1 MHGVVRQ
8 TDKTLTFDNVTT
20 NSSRE
25 LLQQIVAMREGDRLK
40 DSLISTFLRW
50 LKSVPFR

>member
-8 TDKTLTFDNVTT
+8 TDKTLTLNDVTT

-25 LLQQIVAMREGDRLK
+25 LLQQIVAMMEGDRLEHH
-40 DSLISTFLRW
+40 LISTFLRW
-50 LKSVPFR
+50 LKSVPFK

>member
-8 TDKTLTFDNVTT
+8 TDKTLTHNDVGDDVTT

-25 LLQQIVAMREGDRLK
+25 LLQQIVAMREGNRL
-40 DSLISTFLRW
+40 
-50 LKSVPFR
+50 

>member
-8 TDKTLTFDNVTT
+8 TDKTLTPDDDTT

-25 LLQQIVAMREGDRLK
+25 LLQQIAAKREGDRLGHI
-40 DSLISTFLRW
+40 ISTFLRW
-50 LKSVPFR
+50 L

>member
-8 TDKTLTFDNVTT
+8 TDKTLTSVLSTNSETDGVTT

-25 LLQQIVAMREGDRLK
+25 LLQQIAAMMEGNRM
-40 DSLISTFLRW
+40 
-50 LKSVPFR
+50 